1 MSLLSSPLNRP
12 QPVPLRDSSIQL
24 TTIRRKYRTL
34 GYLNKSF
41 ILIICPDNLYIQNRV
56 ISHWFSQLYIHFLF
70 KNRNHQVKY
79 FFLFNYKKR
88 KFLQIQFN
96 VNFLCQRREN
106 LRQWKTVTSLISIC
120 NNTFWK

>member
-96 VNFLCQRREN
+96 VNFLYQRREN